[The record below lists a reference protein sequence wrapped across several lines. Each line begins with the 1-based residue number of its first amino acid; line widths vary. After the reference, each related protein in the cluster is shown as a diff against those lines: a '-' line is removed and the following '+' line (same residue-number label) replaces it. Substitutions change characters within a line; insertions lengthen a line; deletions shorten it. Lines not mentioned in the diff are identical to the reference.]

1 MDLSNEAGEGGDA
14 MDISNSPAYVAL
26 DALLAEE
33 KLTQQAVVDMYRA
46 KYAQLH
52 DYVIQTYDREKS
64 MLQRAKVL
72 NQSFWE
78 SEFNS
83 KSNPYIGTKR
93 RRQFPTWRRKRN
105 MR

>member
-1 MDLSNEAGEGGDA
+1 MSDEPDAA

-26 DALLAEE
+26 DALLAEG
-33 KLTQQAVVDMYRA
+33 KLTQAVVDMYKS

-72 NQSFWE
+72 NQELLGERIQLEKQAIHRHEELQARCTTLKW
-78 SEFNS
+78 
-83 KSNPYIGTKR
+83 
-93 RRQFPTWRRKRN
+93 WR
-105 MR
+105 